1 MYIIMVASYVWYEK
15 YYIKK
20 LNLCWHVGEKRS
32 WALTVVLEET
42 TSKTGFKMTEKLNG
56 GSYIQIVDLQ
66 HLTSGYE
73 NKIWHIV
80 KENTMNWKN

>member
-1 MYIIMVASYVWYEK
+1 MLTCGRKKVMSPNSCSRGND
-15 YYIKK
+15 IKD
-20 LNLCWHVGEKRS
+20 RFQDDR
-32 WALTVVLEET
+32 ET
-42 TSKTGFKMTEKLNG
+42 NG

-80 KENTMNWKN
+80 KENTMN